1 MEEHMDKKLI
11 ELYKS
16 GHMVIPLY
24 LLKNYKD
31 LKLDLDEFI
40 FLMYLYN
47 KGDNELFDP
56 VKISNDLNIP
66 LKDVMKYISTLTDK
80 KMLKVDVVKNDKNI
94 LEDIIDLDDFYRKI
108 SLKMVSNVNDN
119 LDELNSSVF
128 TFIEKEF
135 GRTLS
140 PMENEII
147 KSWLENGSSEELVR
161 EAVKEATFNGVNNLR
176 YIDKILYE
184 WEKKGI
190 KNKEDVDKNR
200 NLHRKKEKEEP
211 VEEIF
216 DYNWFEDDD
225 SYEE

>member
-1 MEEHMDKKLI
+1 MDKKLI

-47 KGDNELFDP
+47 KGDKELFDP
-56 VKISNDLNIP
+56 GKISNDLNIP

-140 PMENEII
+140 PMENEI
-147 KSWLENGSSEELVR
+147 
-161 EAVKEATFNGVNNLR
+161 ATGAAQAGV
-176 YIDKILYE
+176 IDGVPRVL
-184 WEKKGI
+184 
-190 KNKEDVDKNR
+190 
-200 NLHRKKEKEEP
+200 
-211 VEEIF
+211 
-216 DYNWFEDDD
+216 
-225 SYEE
+225 S

>member
-1 MEEHMDKKLI
+1 MDKKLI

-47 KGDNELFDP
+47 KGDKELFDP
-56 VKISNDLNIP
+56 GKISNDLNIP

-200 NLHRKKEKEEP
+200 NLIVKKKKK
-211 VEEIF
+211 
-216 DYNWFEDDD
+216 NQ
-225 SYEE
+225 

>member
-1 MEEHMDKKLI
+1 MDKKLI

-47 KGDNELFDP
+47 KGDKELFDP
-56 VKISNDLNIP
+56 GKISNDLNIP

-80 KMLKVDVVKNDKNI
+80 KMLKVDVVKNDKN
-94 LEDIIDLDDFYRKI
+94 
-108 SLKMVSNVNDN
+108 
-119 LDELNSSVF
+119 
-128 TFIEKEF
+128 
-135 GRTLS
+135 
-140 PMENEII
+140 
-147 KSWLENGSSEELVR
+147 
-161 EAVKEATFNGVNNLR
+161 
-176 YIDKILYE
+176 
-184 WEKKGI
+184 
-190 KNKEDVDKNR
+190 R